1 MNQTKQPK
9 IKLHHPKYMAYPALD
24 GKLMISLVILDL
36 LVWFCLARHTP
47 QKSGRDWELPAF
59 CRLNLA
65 PSDLPPLPRF
75 FASWDHGRPPG
86 CETCGAAVNFQV
98 DFLLMAT
105 NWYIMFF
112 LRNVQLY
119 CMCIYILHCIYIY
132 YMFDCALH
140 MYNIYIINYIIYICT
155 ICVCV
160 LYHMHIVTPKTNG
173 LEELE
178 APKRGIYWWITAN
191 LYIYIIYIYV
201 CVWYNIDAWLAIDG
215 Y

>member
-47 QKSGRDWELPAF
+47 QKSREGLG
-59 CRLNLA
+59 A
-65 PSDLPPLPRF
+65 PCVLSPQLGSF
-75 FASWDHGRPPG
+75 RPP
-86 CETCGAAVNFQV
+86 TSAALFRILRPWQTPRMWNPCGAAVNFQV

-119 CMCIYILHCIYIY
+119 CMCIYIYITLYIYIY

-140 MYNIYIINYIIYICT
+140 MYNIYI
-155 ICVCV
+155 
-160 LYHMHIVTPKTNG
+160 
-173 LEELE
+173 
-178 APKRGIYWWITAN
+178 
-191 LYIYIIYIYV
+191 
-201 CVWYNIDAWLAIDG
+201 YN
-215 Y
+215 